1 MKPIKRKILAVVVV
15 IIGVLVCLYP
25 AISNYVAEKNH
36 QEIIENYTLAVE
48 ELDEETVEEELEK
61 ATIYNENLSGDPVH
75 DPFLEGSGY
84 ALPENYLEVL
94 NMYDDDVM
102 GYIEIPAIDCYL
114 PIYHGTDEETLL
126 KGVGHIEQ
134 TSLPVGGTSTHA
146 VLTGHTGLST
156 SELFTNLIDLEI
168 GDVFYIHILNE
179 TLTYKIYETEVIE
192 PDDISKLVIENG
204 RDLVTLVT
212 CTPYGVNS
220 HRLLVKGERAE
231 EEEGTEVTEEE
242 NTEDGI
248 NNYIILIIVGILIF
262 VIVIVTI
269 VIVAKIKRT
278 KEQD

>member
-1 MKPIKRKILAVVVV
+1 MKSIKRKILAIVVVL
-15 IIGVLVCLYP
+15 IGILICLYP
-25 AISNYVAEKNH
+25 AISNYVAKLNH

-84 ALPENYLEVL
+84 ALPDNYLEVL
-94 NMYDDDVM
+94 NMYEDGVM

-156 SELFTNLIDLEI
+156 SELFTNLIDLEV
-168 GDVFYIHILNE
+168 GDVFYIHILNQ
-179 TLTYKIYETEVIE
+179 TLVYKIYETEVIE
-192 PDDISKLVIENG
+192 PDDISKLVIEDG

-220 HRLLVKGERAE
+220 HRLLVKGERTE
-231 EEEGTEVTEEE
+231 EIEITEEE
-242 NTEDGI
+242 NTEDGV

-262 VIVIVTI
+262 AIVIVTI
-269 VIVAKIKRT
+269 VIIIKRKHT
-278 KEQD
+278 KDQD